1 MLEYISWILQYIERG
16 KGLRNKRRDQMISKS
31 RVKGRRVTRLDD
43 LV

>member
-16 KGLRNKRRDQMISKS
+16 IGLRNKRRDQMISKS